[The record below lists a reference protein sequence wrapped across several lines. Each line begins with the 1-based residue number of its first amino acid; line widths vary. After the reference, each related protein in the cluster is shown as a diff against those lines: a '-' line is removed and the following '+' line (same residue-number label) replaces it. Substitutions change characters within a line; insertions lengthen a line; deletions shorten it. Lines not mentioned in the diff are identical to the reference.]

1 MLDRLTRFFFQK
13 RSPETD
19 RAAAER
25 ELRSRHSPMRGLDP
39 DRLASA
45 IEGFRAGSLGPLSR
59 IVEEF
64 ELRDDTM
71 CSCAAKMRAAAARC
85 PHQVLIREGVG
96 AADRERAE
104 AHRRALERLWA
115 RARATD
121 ALSRNAKGG
130 FRLLMKQMM
139 DAQSFGFAAHEL
151 VWRPTPDGSLDV
163 TFVKVPLQFFENH
176 TGALRYLPDP
186 NLYDGIE
193 MAEGEWM
200 VTAGAGVGIAAAVAA
215 CSKRLSLQDWL
226 LFSERCGQPGLH
238 AATDAKQGSDQW
250 NNLVAAVA
258 SFGRDWGIVTD
269 MATKVETVSLANG
282 GTPPYPALVERM
294 DRAIAVLYRG
304 SDLSTLSAG
313 GGSVGASQQGEE
325 ADILEQDA
333 CEMLS
338 ETLQEQVERPF
349 IRYVFGDEEPL
360 AYVQVSPV
368 SHPNLEME
376 MKIDQHLASLG
387 VKLSKKE
394 ALERYQRTE
403 ASEDDPDDEPLRLA
417 QPPAGGGFG
426 APGGGFGLPNE
437 APGPQK
443 ADSRV
448 AKPLQNARSAPD
460 GKSPVPEAGGA
471 LARVLEAF
479 RSDLGPAA
487 EELRKA
493 LALPEEEM
501 RAACKDLADRL
512 PDLLPADPAMAAILA
527 EELAGAFAEAA
538 GETIS
543 VNAHADKPAAGPG
556 SGSGAAAGEAAIANE
571 RARCPKCEQWLD
583 ENGNCNNCHGEGKA
597 GEAKTGEKKDD
608 GGSPAGSAPSDPK
621 KDEGE
626 KKEEKP
632 DRNASPT
639 KPKDVTYDPEAR
651 NDGQIDF
658 KELSFNRELAD
669 TQARKAGYAGVDDMM
684 KQSVDVPQRRI
695 DQLLK
700 GFNGTCKPHEA
711 IAAIRTRA
719 TFQAANGETV
729 KLSEYCVRH
738 YVCGERRDRERDA
751 PKIENLC
758 DFPKAVDMMRDPHV
772 SSWHELDGE
781 RITQPP
787 FPRKTQ
793 THWSRKDKSGKLLAY
808 AYTDSGLLNGWH
820 FLKPRR

>member
-1 MLDRLTRFFFQK
+1 MLDRITRFFFQK

-25 ELRSRHSPMRGLDP
+25 ELRGRGSPMRGLDP

-96 AADRERAE
+96 DADRERAE
-104 AHRRALERLWA
+104 AHRRALDRLWA

-130 FRLLMKQMM
+130 IRLLLKQMM

-163 TFVKVPLQFFENH
+163 TFVKVPLQFFENR

-186 NLYDGIE
+186 NLYDGVE

-238 AATDAKQGSDQW
+238 AATDAKQGSEQW

-258 SFGRDWGIVTD
+258 NFGREWGIVTD
-269 MATKVETVSLANG
+269 MATKVDTVSLANG

-360 AYVQVSPV
+360 AYIQVSPV

-376 MKIDQHLASLG
+376 MRIDQHLASLG

-403 ASEDDPDDEPLRLA
+403 ASEDDPDDEPLKLA
-417 QPPAGGGFG
+417 APPAEGGFG

-437 APGPQK
+437 APAPQDREN
-443 ADSRV
+443 AI
-448 AKPLQNARSAPD
+448 AKPLQNARSGSD
-460 GKSPVPEAGGA
+460 GKSPVPEPAPA
-471 LARVLEAF
+471 LKRVLAAF

-487 EELRKA
+487 EELQRV
-493 LALPEEEM
+493 LALPEAEM
-501 RAACKDLADRL
+501 REACKDLADRL

-538 GETIS
+538 GETS
-543 VNAHADKPAAGPG
+543 HEDTKAR
-556 SGSGAAAGEAAIANE
+556 SGEALANE
-571 RARCPKCEQWLD
+571 KDAQGYKPPSD
-583 ENGNCNNCHGEGKA
+583 EEAVEALKRITGATGDWKVNHGE
-597 GEAKTGEKKDD
+597 D
-608 GGSPAGSAPSDPK
+608 
-621 KDEGE
+621 
-626 KKEEKP
+626 
-632 DRNASPT
+632 
-639 KPKDVTYDPEAR
+639 
-651 NDGQIDF
+651 
-658 KELSFNRELAD
+658 
-669 TQARKAGYAGVDDMM
+669 
-684 KQSVDVPQRRI
+684 
-695 DQLLK
+695 
-700 GFNGTCKPHEA
+700 
-711 IAAIRTRA
+711 
-719 TFQAANGETV
+719 
-729 KLSEYCVRH
+729 
-738 YVCGERRDRERDA
+738 RDA
-751 PKIENLC
+751 
-758 DFPKAVDMMRDPHV
+758 
-772 SSWHELDGE
+772 
-781 RITQPP
+781 
-787 FPRKTQ
+787 
-793 THWSRKDKSGKLLAY
+793 
-808 AYTDSGLLNGWH
+808 
-820 FLKPRR
+820 

>member
-1 MLDRLTRFFFQK
+1 MFERFSRFFFQK
-13 RSPETD
+13 RGPETD

-25 ELRSRHSPMRGLDP
+25 ELRSRYSPMRGLDP

-45 IEGFRAGSLGPLSR
+45 IESYRAGTLGPLSR

-71 CSCAAKMRAAAARC
+71 CSCSAKMRAAAARC

-96 AADRERAE
+96 ADDRERAE
-104 AHRRALERLWA
+104 AHRRALEGLWA

-130 FRLLMKQMM
+130 IRLLLKQMM

-151 VWRPTPDGSLDV
+151 VWRPTTDGSLDV
-163 TFVKVPLQFFENH
+163 TFVKVPLQFFENR

-313 GGSVGASQQGEE
+313 DGSVGASQQGEE

-360 AYVQVSPV
+360 AYIQVSPV

-376 MKIDQHLASLG
+376 MKIDQHLVSLG

-417 QPPAGGGFG
+417 APPAEGAGGGFG
-426 APGGGFGLPNE
+426 APGGSFGLPNE
-437 APGPQK
+437 TPSPEMPVQRRCKEPIRGLPP
-443 ADSRV
+443 SGGE
-448 AKPLQNARSAPD
+448 NARPEPAP
-460 GKSPVPEAGGA
+460 A
-471 LARVLEAF
+471 LKRVLEAF

-487 EELRKA
+487 EELQKV
-493 LALPEEEM
+493 LALPEAEM
-501 RAACKDLADRL
+501 RAACKGLADRL

-527 EELAGAFAEAA
+527 EELAGAFAEAV

-543 VNAHADKPAAGPG
+543 VKGTADKPAAGPG
-556 SGSGAAAGEAAIANE
+556 SGSGVAAGEAAIANE
-571 RARCPKCEQWLD
+571 EGECRAKDPATCPVHGTPKSRRGWDQEQVASGKRKVGSLIEDLGKRGPDGKSKAWKNHD
-583 ENGNCNNCHGEGKA
+583 EELGALNAQVAADIKKANPNMKADAGTMQTVDVDQLNHAMLEHGEGHEKWPTSVGITHDDLKRIPEVLSDYDEIVPGRGKA
-597 GEAKTGEKKDD
+597 EGKKQEAVIFKKRYPD
-608 GGSPAGSAPSDPK
+608 GTVCCV
-621 KDEGE
+621 E
-626 KKEEKP
+626 
-632 DRNASPT
+632 
-639 KPKDVTYDPEAR
+639 
-651 NDGQIDF
+651 ID
-658 KELSFNRELAD
+658 SFVRADNR
-669 TQARKAGYAGVDDMM
+669 RV
-684 KQSVDVPQRRI
+684 
-695 DQLLK
+695 LK
-700 GFNGTCKPHEA
+700 
-711 IAAIRTRA
+711 
-719 TFQAANGETV
+719 FQT
-729 KLSEYCVRH
+729 
-738 YVCGERRDRERDA
+738 
-751 PKIENLC
+751 
-758 DFPKAVDMMRDPHV
+758 M
-772 SSWHELDGE
+772 W
-781 RITQPP
+781 
-787 FPRKTQ
+787 
-793 THWSRKDKSGKLLAY
+793 KDK
-808 AYTDSGLLNGWH
+808 N
-820 FLKPRR
+820 

>member
-13 RSPETD
+13 RSAETD

-25 ELRSRHSPMRGLDP
+25 ELRSRYSPMRGLDP

-45 IEGFRAGSLGPLSR
+45 IESFRAGTLGPLSR

-104 AHRRALERLWA
+104 AHRRALDRLWA

-130 FRLLMKQMM
+130 IRLLLKQMM

-163 TFVKVPLQFFENH
+163 TFVKVPLQFFENR

-186 NLYDGIE
+186 NLYDGVE

-238 AATDAKQGSDQW
+238 AATDAKQGSEQW

-258 SFGRDWGIVTD
+258 NFGREWGIVTD
-269 MATKVETVSLANG
+269 MATKVDTVSLADG

-313 GGSVGASQQGEE
+313 DGSVGASQQGEE

-403 ASEDDPDDEPLRLA
+403 ASEDDPDDEPLKLA
-417 QPPAGGGFG
+417 APAAEGGFG
-426 APGGGFGLPNE
+426 PPGGGFGLPNE
-437 APGPQK
+437 APAPRDREN
-443 ADSRV
+443 AI
-448 AKPLQNARSAPD
+448 AKPLQNARSGSD
-460 GKSPVPEAGGA
+460 GKSPDPEPAPA
-471 LARVLEAF
+471 LKRVLAAF

-487 EELRKA
+487 EELRKV
-493 LALPEEEM
+493 LDLPEAEM
-501 RAACKDLADRL
+501 RTACKDLAGRL
-512 PDLLPADPAMAAILA
+512 PDLLPKDPAMASILA
-527 EELAGAFAEAA
+527 EELAGAFAEAV
-538 GETIS
+538 GET
-543 VNAHADKPAAGPG
+543 
-556 SGSGAAAGEAAIANE
+556 GEHGKDGEGLANE
-571 RARCPKCEQWLD
+571 ITNPCPKCHHQLRAD
-583 ENGNCNNCHGEGKA
+583 GGCTHCDNAANHAKGKTA
-597 GEAKTGEKKDD
+597 FADVASSKKDH
-608 GGSPAGSAPSDPK
+608 PAAMSRKSVGD
-621 KDEGE
+621 
-626 KKEEKP
+626 
-632 DRNASPT
+632 
-639 KPKDVTYDPEAR
+639 
-651 NDGQIDF
+651 IDF
-658 KELSFNRELAD
+658 VYGFEGTPEQNYEDGWGVSHILKKHPEDAQQVTGVLAFGD
-669 TQARKAGYAGVDDMM
+669 VYDD
-684 KQSVDVPQRRI
+684 QSVDGKYFVVKSRRLVVLQKRRGMNSYLVTGYEADSPNKVATI
-695 DQLLK
+695 RRNNKLVEK
-700 GFNGTCKPHEA
+700 GE
-711 IAAIRTRA
+711 
-719 TFQAANGETV
+719 
-729 KLSEYCVRH
+729 
-738 YVCGERRDRERDA
+738 
-751 PKIENLC
+751 
-758 DFPKAVDMMRDPHV
+758 
-772 SSWHELDGE
+772 
-781 RITQPP
+781 
-787 FPRKTQ
+787 
-793 THWSRKDKSGKLLAY
+793 
-808 AYTDSGLLNGWH
+808 
-820 FLKPRR
+820 

>member
-1 MLDRLTRFFFQK
+1 MLDRITRFFFQK
-13 RSPETD
+13 RRAETD

-25 ELRSRHSPMRGLDP
+25 ELRGRGSPMRGLDP

-96 AADRERAE
+96 ESDRERAE
-104 AHRRALERLWA
+104 AHRRALDRLWA

-130 FRLLMKQMM
+130 IRLLLKQMM

-163 TFVKVPLQFFENH
+163 TFVKVPLQFFENR

-186 NLYDGIE
+186 NLYDGVE

-238 AATDAKQGSDQW
+238 AATDAKQGSEQW

-258 SFGRDWGIVTD
+258 NFGREWGIVTD
-269 MATKVETVSLANG
+269 MATKVDTVSLANG

-313 GGSVGASQQGEE
+313 DGSVGASQQGEE

-403 ASEDDPDDEPLRLA
+403 ASEDDPDDEPLKLA
-417 QPPAGGGFG
+417 APPAEGGFG

-437 APGPQK
+437 APARQE
-443 ADSRV
+443 ARNAI
-448 AKPLQNARSAPD
+448 AKPLQNARSAGD
-460 GKSPVPEAGGA
+460 GKSPVQTPAPA
-471 LARVLEAF
+471 LKRVLEAF

-487 EELRKA
+487 EELQRV
-493 LALPEEEM
+493 LALPEAEM
-501 RAACKDLADRL
+501 REACKGLADRL

-538 GETIS
+538 GETTIS
-543 VNAHADKPAAGPG
+543 AKTNADKPAAAAG
-556 SGSGAAAGEAAIANE
+556 SGLDGAAGEAAIANE
-571 RARCPKCEQWLD
+571 SGECRAKDPATCPVHGTPKSRRGWDQEQVASGKRKVGSLIEDLGKRGPDGKSKAWKNHD
-583 ENGNCNNCHGEGKA
+583 EELGALNAQVAADIKKANPNMKADAGTMQTVDVDQLNHAMLEHGEGREKWPTSVGITHDDLKRIPEVLSDYDEIVPGLGKA
-597 GEAKTGEKKDD
+597 DGKKQEAVIFKKRYPD
-608 GGSPAGSAPSDPK
+608 GTVCCV
-621 KDEGE
+621 E
-626 KKEEKP
+626 
-632 DRNASPT
+632 
-639 KPKDVTYDPEAR
+639 
-651 NDGQIDF
+651 ID
-658 KELSFNRELAD
+658 SFVRAD
-669 TQARKAGYAGVDDMM
+669 NKRV
-684 KQSVDVPQRRI
+684 
-695 DQLLK
+695 LK
-700 GFNGTCKPHEA
+700 
-711 IAAIRTRA
+711 
-719 TFQAANGETV
+719 FQT
-729 KLSEYCVRH
+729 
-738 YVCGERRDRERDA
+738 
-751 PKIENLC
+751 
-758 DFPKAVDMMRDPHV
+758 M
-772 SSWHELDGE
+772 W
-781 RITQPP
+781 
-787 FPRKTQ
+787 
-793 THWSRKDKSGKLLAY
+793 KDK
-808 AYTDSGLLNGWH
+808 N
-820 FLKPRR
+820 

>member
-1 MLDRLTRFFFQK
+1 MLDRITRFFFQK

-25 ELRSRHSPMRGLDP
+25 ELRGRGSPMRGLDP

-71 CSCAAKMRAAAARC
+71 CSCSAKMRAAAARC

-96 AADRERAE
+96 DADRERAE
-104 AHRRALERLWA
+104 AHRRALDRLWA

-130 FRLLMKQMM
+130 IRLLLKQMM
-139 DAQSFGFAAHEL
+139 DAQSFGFSAHEL
-151 VWRPTPDGSLDV
+151 VWRPTPDGALDV
-163 TFVKVPLQFFENH
+163 TFVKVPLQFFENR

-238 AATDAKQGSDQW
+238 AATDAKQGSEQW

-258 SFGRDWGIVTD
+258 NFGREWGIVTD
-269 MATKVETVSLANG
+269 MATKVDTVSLANG

-313 GGSVGASQQGEE
+313 DGSVGASQQGEE

-376 MKIDQHLASLG
+376 MKIDQHLVSLG

-403 ASEDDPDDEPLRLA
+403 ASEDDPDDEPLKLA
-417 QPPAGGGFG
+417 APPAGGAGGGFG
-426 APGGGFGLPNE
+426 APGGSFGLPNE
-437 APGPQK
+437 TPAPEM
-443 ADSRV
+443 
-448 AKPLQNARSAPD
+448 PLQRRCKEPIRGLPAPEGENAR
-460 GKSPVPEAGGA
+460 PEPTPA
-471 LARVLEAF
+471 LKRVLAAF

-487 EELRKA
+487 EELQKV
-493 LALPEEEM
+493 LALPEGEM
-501 RAACKDLADRL
+501 RAACKDLAGRL

-527 EELAGAFAEAA
+527 EELAGAFAEAV
-538 GETIS
+538 GEVSHEDTKARS
-543 VNAHADKPAAGPG
+543 GEALANEDREADGKFAPKG
-556 SGSGAAAGEAAIANE
+556 SGDQTGHGGDEHTPEEKKRIEKYEASTNQAVVDFYNRMKTADSETLDSSSIEISTSTGKMGSRIAE
-571 RARCPKCEQWLD
+571 LTGTDTTGWPIRLKGSEARHVEIR
-583 ENGNCNNCHGEGKA
+583 HGESGKA
-597 GEAKTGEKKDD
+597 DQSIRAEDVGRAGYVLRNFDSIELTRDQHGAQVFSEVYKNRDGTPAPIVEVRKRIDGTAVIEQAVPDSKRRTLWLASIRKEKS
-608 GGSPAGSAPSDPK
+608 GSP
-621 KDEGE
+621 
-626 KKEEKP
+626 KE
-632 DRNASPT
+632 N
-639 KPKDVTYDPEAR
+639 
-651 NDGQIDF
+651 
-658 KELSFNRELAD
+658 
-669 TQARKAGYAGVDDMM
+669 
-684 KQSVDVPQRRI
+684 
-695 DQLLK
+695 
-700 GFNGTCKPHEA
+700 
-711 IAAIRTRA
+711 
-719 TFQAANGETV
+719 
-729 KLSEYCVRH
+729 
-738 YVCGERRDRERDA
+738 
-751 PKIENLC
+751 
-758 DFPKAVDMMRDPHV
+758 
-772 SSWHELDGE
+772 
-781 RITQPP
+781 
-787 FPRKTQ
+787 
-793 THWSRKDKSGKLLAY
+793 
-808 AYTDSGLLNGWH
+808 
-820 FLKPRR
+820 